1 MGSVSGEK
9 QFMAVAD
16 PYGRENLARPLLLDV
31 DADAGATEELEHMRS
46 RNDDLMSRIKVH
58 SLLYG
63 MFVGFF
69 VECGAIIAHVLY
81 QTYEWQDRNP
91 STLEILLFSV
101 TWASVTSVLPCVA
114 LTFLRTLLVSSH
126 QVLSGRAASAVRDS
140 PSLDLILWNLE
151 SRFGV
156 GSFLGVSLAVTVLD
170 FTLGLRSHIV
180 LTAALLSVVVG
191 SYSFLNRARAE
202 WRLREA
208 PNKRPRRRGRGRANA
223 AAEAEAE
230 AELGSARKA
239 MDSVDPS
246 CLKKNV
252 EIKPGTLL
260 IV

>member
-1 MGSVSGEK
+1 MGSVSGK
-9 QFMAVAD
+9 RQLMAVAI
-16 PYGRENLARPLLLDV
+16 PYEKESLARPLLYDV
-31 DADAGATEELEHMRS
+31 DTEATVEFEDERS
-46 RNDDLMSRIKVH
+46 RNDRLMRRIQVH

-81 QTYEWQDRNP
+81 QTYEWQDRTP
-91 STLEILLFSV
+91 STMEILLFSV

-114 LTFLRTLLVSSH
+114 LTFLRTLLVTSHRVSQSSSSSR
-126 QVLSGRAASAVRDS
+126 VVAANAGSRD
-140 PSLDLILWNLE
+140 PSLDVILWNLE

-180 LTAALLSVVVG
+180 LTAVLLSVVVG
-191 SYSFLNRARAE
+191 SYSFLNRVRAE
-202 WRLREA
+202 WRGES
-208 PNKRPRRRGRGRANA
+208 PKRSQRTV
-223 AAEAEAE
+223 AEP
-230 AELGSARKA
+230 SSTRKN
-239 MDSVDPS
+239 MESVDPS
-246 CLKKNV
+246 SLKNV